1 MGLKIYKNTPQ
12 KKIRRNPWVSGVQIF
27 PSASQFPAT
36 FATFARQK
44 YLEVVVHLRDGGSSV
59 GDLFEHGG
67 VAWTRRGRTSDWW
80 IFHDLKR
87 SLLGWNTTS
96 SGRTF
101 IWLVVWKIFFP
112 LGWWSNLTNSYFSG
126 RLKAPMS
133 YDYDKRET
141 SFKQYFMRWDR
152 GYFEWLSCPIRT
164 PLVWEKIGHIGIW
177 PSTPK

>member
-101 IWLVVWKIFFP
+101 IWLVVWKIFF
-112 LGWWSNLTNSYFSG
+112 
-126 RLKAPMS
+126 
-133 YDYDKRET
+133 
-141 SFKQYFMRWDR
+141 RWDDDPIWR
-152 GYFEWLSCPIRT
+152 THIFPGGWKHQWVMIMTNGKRASSSILWDGIGGILNGSVVQFEL
-164 PLVWEKIGHIGIW
+164 H
-177 PSTPK
+177 